1 MTAVLDAMARALA
14 DLFSLRVL
22 WVVIWPMLAAAL
34 LWLVLGVAFWSTF
47 SGWMAAALDGIGIR
61 AWLADLEPVW
71 IAHGLQA
78 LLHLLLFIP
87 LVFLTALLIT
97 ALFAMPALIRRVAAR
112 DYPDLAREHGGGLAG
127 SLWNALIALA
137 AFVALWVATLPLWL
151 VGGGV
156 IVPFV
161 AAAWL
166 NQRLF
171 RYDAIA
177 EHASSAEMAAL
188 FKNQRGG
195 WWGLGLLTGLVQFV
209 PLLNLLGPVFAALA
223 FIHYGLA
230 ALDRQRRVT
239 GDRPPT
245 INP

>member
-1 MTAVLDAMARALA
+1 MTAVLDALARALR

-22 WVVIWPMLAAAL
+22 WVVVWPMLAALL
-34 LWLVLGVAFWSTF
+34 LWLALGVTFWGTF
-47 SGWMAAALDGIGIR
+47 SGWIAQGLDAIGIQ

-71 IAHGLQA
+71 IAHGIQA
-78 LLHLLLFIP
+78 VLHLLLFIP
-87 LVFLTALLIT
+87 LVYLSALVIT
-97 ALFAMPALIRRVAAR
+97 ALFAMPSLTRMVAGR
-112 DYPDLAREHGGGLAG
+112 DYPELKRKNGGGLVG
-127 SLWNALIALA
+127 SLWNAVVALLL
-137 AFVALWVATLPLWL
+137 FIALWVVTLPLWL
-151 VGGGV
+151 IGVGV

-177 EHASSAEMAAL
+177 EHASADEMATL
-188 FKNQRGG
+188 FKSERAG

-209 PLLNLLGPVFAALA
+209 PLLNLFAPVLAALA

-230 ALDRQRRVT
+230 RLNQRRA
-239 GDRPPT
+239 DSA
-245 INP
+245 